1 MISNNNVQQV
11 MVGLA
16 ILASTGTLVQETRVN
31 RALAL
36 TAPLTNLSVNLPS
49 HLEGLHEATAA
60 HTHVEQP
67 VAKFQLSTTDP
78 MIQVRNDHRKYNMPK
93 HTSRT
98 DSFSGGSQVLWP
110 NV

>member
-1 MISNNNVQQV
+1 MANNNLQQA
-11 MVGLA
+11 MIGLA

-36 TAPLTNLSVNLPS
+36 AEPLTNLSVNLPS

-78 MIQVRNDHRKYNMPK
+78 IIQARNDYRRYNSPK
-93 HTSRT
+93 HTGRT
-98 DSFSGGSQVLWP
+98 DSFTGGSKVLWP
-110 NV
+110 SV

>member
-1 MISNNNVQQV
+1 MANNNNLQQA
-11 MVGLA
+11 MIGLA

-49 HLEGLHEATAA
+49 HLEGSHEATSA

-67 VAKFQLSTTDP
+67 VAKFQLLTTDP
-78 MIQVRNDHRKYNMPK
+78 MIRVRNDHRKYNMPK

-98 DSFSGGSQVLWP
+98 DSFSGGAQVLLP